1 MLQFNII
8 YLELYDVEMLIIIH
22 FKNPNVGIL
31 STKRNKMPLRATFL
45 IIRSGQ

>member
-8 YLELYDVEMLIIIH
+8 YLELYDVEMLITIH
-22 FKNPNVGIL
+22 LKIQTLGSYPRKKNAIKSN
-31 STKRNKMPLRATFL
+31 FL